1 MEPAARPMKLANYGN
16 TCYVNA
22 ALQCLHHCAPFRA
35 AVAAAGG
42 RSAMWRALADLFASG
57 GREAPRMVA
66 ALRTMSAD
74 LHEQGDVH
82 EFVYRLL
89 DRLHADVKLC
99 DNEQSPGHCE
109 TDAADAAWHA
119 FLKQEGTSVLT
130 SVFHGQSETRVA
142 CGACGWRTSSYD
154 PFCCI
159 TLGRVGRTIA
169 ESLAH
174 WCESE
179 AVPDWR
185 CDGCSIRGRGTRRV
199 ALARAPAVLM
209 LLLPAFVFE
218 QPAPVAITLD
228 EVLRFSG
235 RTYRLASVACHVG
248 SRRERGHYHAICRA
262 DDGGW
267 WQLDDDAPPQPVSS
281 AAAPRGRPYLAFYV
295 SDAPS

>member
-1 MEPAARPMKLANYGN
+1 MR
-16 TCYVNA
+16 
-22 ALQCLHHCAPFRA
+22 
-35 AVAAAGG
+35 
-42 RSAMWRALADLFASG
+42 
-57 GREAPRMVA
+57 
-66 ALRTMSAD
+66 
-74 LHEQGDVH
+74 
-82 EFVYRLL
+82 
-89 DRLHADVKLC
+89 
-99 DNEQSPGHCE
+99 E
-109 TDAADAAWHA
+109 TDAADAAWQA

-185 CDGCSIRGRGTRRV
+185 CDGCSIRGCGTRSV

-209 LLLPAFVFE
+209 VLLPAFLFE
-218 QPAPVAITLD
+218 QPAPERPAAITLD
-228 EVLRFSG
+228 EVLRFSGRCSG

-262 DDGGW
+262 DDGDW
-267 WQLDDDAPPQPVSS
+267 WQLDDDAPPQRVSS
-281 AAAPRGRPYLAFYV
+281 AAAPSRGRPYLAFYV
-295 SDAPS
+295 SEKPA